1 MLNTKYKIL
10 NTSIRF
16 MKKKLPLI
24 FLVAIVALAAFLRL
38 YHISDY
44 MTFLGDEGRDVLVAK
59 DMLEGHLTL
68 LGPRSS
74 AGDFFMGPAYYY
86 MITPF
91 LWLFG
96 MDPVGPAV
104 MVALVG
110 IATVFL
116 VYFVGKKFF
125 NQRTGL
131 YAAALYAISPLVIS
145 YSRSS
150 WNPNV
155 LPFFSLLL
163 IYSLYKAVE
172 EKSWKYFLLAGFC
185 LGISLQLHYLALF
198 LGVVTA
204 VYVFVSWWKQKK
216 RKVFA
221 LVNHYIY
228 VLLGFIIGFS
238 PFLAFEARHEFLN
251 TKAIISFIFG
261 GQTGE
266 DLNSLPFYTIVS
278 DVFFRV
284 FAKLVF
290 YFPPQEWYDKFNPV
304 VLGFFG
310 VFVVVTAISSVV
322 SLYFI
327 KDKNAKLLLSLWL
340 VFGVL
345 LFGLY
350 KKSIYD
356 YHFAF
361 LFPLPFLLIA
371 NLFVWISKVK
381 RMHMFMVVFSIVL
394 FGGTFLYNF
403 SGMPFQFPPN
413 RQRDQVKMISEFVIS
428 KTDNKPYNF
437 ALITGGNS
445 DHAYRYYL
453 DVLGH
458 KPVGLQNLIEDPER
472 KSATDQLLVVC
483 EDPNCQPLGHPGFE
497 VAGFGRAEIAGKW
510 DVSVVKIYRLVPY
523 VEKQEEGSNN

>member
-1 MLNTKYKIL
+1 MEPGKWKI
-10 NTSIRF
+10 IVE
-16 MKKKLPLI
+16 MKKRLPLL
-24 FLVAIVALAAFLRL
+24 FLIGILLLAAFLRL

-59 DMLEGHLTL
+59 NMLEGHLTL

-96 MDPVGPAV
+96 LDPVGPAV

-110 IATVFL
+110 IVTVFL

-125 NQRTGL
+125 NERAGL
-131 YAAALYAISPLVIS
+131 YAAALYAVSPLVIS

-155 LPFFSLLL
+155 LPFFSLIL

-204 VYVFVSWWKQKK
+204 AYVFVSWWRQKK
-216 RKVFA
+216 RKIQA
-221 LVNHYIY
+221 LVSHYAQ

-266 DLNSLPFYTIVS
+266 DLNSLPFYTIVG

-284 FAKLVF
+284 FGKLVF
-290 YFPPQEWYDKFNPV
+290 YFPPQEWYDKYNPV
-304 VLGFFG
+304 LLGTYG
-310 VFVVVTAISSVV
+310 VIVVVMAIAAIV
-322 SLYFI
+322 SLFYI
-327 KDKNAKLLLSLWL
+327 KNKNAKMLLLLWL
-340 VFGVL
+340 AFGIL

-361 LFPLPFLLIA
+361 MFTLPFLLIG
-371 NLFVWISKVK
+371 NLLAKLFEVK
-381 RMHMFMVVFSIVL
+381 KYRLVMASVSVL
-394 FGGTFLYNF
+394 IFTGLFLYNF
-403 SGMPFQFPPN
+403 SGMPFRSSPN
-413 RQRDQVKMISEFVIS
+413 KQRDQVKMIAEFVIS
-428 KTDNKPYNF
+428 KSDNKPYNF

-472 KSATDQLLVVC
+472 KSATNQLLVVC

-510 DVSVVKIYRLVPY
+510 DVSVVKVYRLVPY
-523 VEKQEEGSNN
+523 KEVEN